1 MYLFGLA
8 FGSLKRA
15 FTLRNAIPPNFE
27 MFGKRQKQF
36 SATRFSPQTWVFQK
50 LKILAF
56 TAKKRDSHL
65 SYMETYLYTL
75 KLLLLRITQIQSY
88 MDLSFPFVSLR
99 SWNKY
104 LQMEK
109 GCVGHIYF
117 SSSYVTHLPS
127 PHWFH
132 CCDAAATVLCS
143 RLKMINKLLG
153 STLTQQWPIKLF
165 ILVFFSSCF
174 YVVGVQRNGLFF
186 PLKSYNYN
194 TICILIKNL

>member
-50 LKILAF
+50 LEILAF

-75 KLLLLRITQIQSY
+75 KLLHLRITQIQSY

-117 SSSYVTHLPS
+117 SSSSYVTHLPS
-127 PHWFH
+127 SIHWFH
-132 CCDAAATVLCS
+132 CCDAAATVFCS
-143 RLKMINKLLG
+143 RLKMISKLLG

-165 ILVFFSSCF
+165 ILVFFCF
-174 YVVGVQRNGLFF
+174 FILLVCKEMICFF
-186 PLKSYNYN
+186 N
-194 TICILIKNL
+194 

>member
-1 MYLFGLA
+1 
-8 FGSLKRA
+8 
-15 FTLRNAIPPNFE
+15 
-27 MFGKRQKQF
+27 MFGKRQNQF
-36 SATRFSPQTWVFQK
+36 SATQFSPQTWVFLK
-50 LKILAF
+50 LKILTF
-56 TAKKRDSHL
+56 TAKKHDSHL
-65 SYMETYLYTL
+65 SYIETYLYTL

-88 MDLSFPFVSLR
+88 MDLSFPFVSFR

-117 SSSYVTHLPS
+117 SSSYVNHLPS

-153 STLTQQWPIKLF
+153 STLTHQWPIKLF
-165 ILVFFSSCF
+165 ILVFFLRFFILLVYKEMVC
-174 YVVGVQRNGLFF
+174 FF